1 MRKLGLKSK
10 LAAVIATVV
19 AVLGAGI
26 LAFGV
31 QKAMADPCHSVK
43 HHAGLGSS
51 CGDKGGL
58 IPELGF

>member
-1 MRKLGLKSK
+1 MRKLGLKSR

-31 QKAMADPCHSVK
+31 QKAMADPCRSAM
-43 HHAGLGSS
+43 HHHGLGG

-58 IPELGF
+58 IRELGF